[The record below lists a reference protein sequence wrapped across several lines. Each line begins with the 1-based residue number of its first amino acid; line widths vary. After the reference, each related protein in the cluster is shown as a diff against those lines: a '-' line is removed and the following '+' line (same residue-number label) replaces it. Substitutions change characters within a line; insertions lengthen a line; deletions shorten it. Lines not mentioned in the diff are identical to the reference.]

1 MLRFLIFCQLFWNQM
16 VLVLVFLLGFT
27 RVYSGLLGFTRV
39 YSGLLEFT
47 RVNLGLIR
55 HSQSTRYVT
64 LFHKWIRSE
73 LHTMCDPWCSGV
85 TNPFEYSLT
94 SFVSLSNYFCCHGLF
109 SFNHCIEGS
118 SGTQSFSLT
127 NELRREATPNKRLL
141 IGSARSK
148 DLTCAPRRGLS
159 RSASPLRL
167 TLVCEQNLW
176 VLHLKKSA
184 ALCFLASVIGV
195 LIP

>member
-1 MLRFLIFCQLFWNQM
+1 
-16 VLVLVFLLGFT
+16 
-27 RVYSGLLGFTRV
+27 
-39 YSGLLEFT
+39 
-47 RVNLGLIR
+47 
-55 HSQSTRYVT
+55 
-64 LFHKWIRSE
+64 
-73 LHTMCDPWCSGV
+73 MCDPWCSGV

-176 VLHLKKSA
+176 EKVRCALFSSFRYRCFDTVDQTLVLVFDMLLGKVRES
-184 ALCFLASVIGV
+184 L
-195 LIP
+195 P